1 MVKGRKKKKERTLW
15 DEDLNRARLTR
26 SKRRAHII
34 EIILFF
40 CFFAVFVRLF
50 FLMVLDHGELMQKAE
65 QQYKKVRT
73 LKPHR
78 GVIWDNNMRQMAV
91 SIETKSLYAVPSQI
105 HDVKGLTT
113 KLAPILKVP
122 ERKLRKKILS
132 KREKDFLWIKRKMD
146 ERVYRRVSM
155 MKHQMAR
162 QQLGVLS
169 ETKRYY
175 PKGQVASHVLGY
187 TDIDNDGLDGIE
199 LKYDQY
205 IKGETKKVWLG
216 RDARGYGLSKGPE
229 DGLPGNDLILT
240 IDENIQYIVEREI
253 GDALKEWKA
262 EAVVA
267 IMMKPETGAIL
278 AMANRPTYDVNYAG
292 KANAAR
298 RRNRA
303 ITDIYEPGST
313 FKAILATAVL
323 EEGMARLN
331 EDFDVSKGFIRVPGG
346 RIRDVHKH
354 KILSFKEVIQKSS
367 NVGSV
372 QLGMRLG
379 EETYYRYIRNF
390 GFGEKTGIDLIGE
403 VKGLLRSPENWS
415 GRSLASLSIGQE
427 IGTTPLQILRAYA
440 AIANGGK
447 LMRPF
452 LVSRIISPSGEVIK
466 HFSPVVEK
474 RVMSHVTAGIMRDI
488 LKSVVEEGGT
498 ARKASVRGNIVAGKT
513 GTAQM
518 IDPETRRYSSKDYVS
533 SFVGFIPADNP
544 EIALIVV
551 VYKPRGARYGGVVAA
566 PVFRKIVEHT
576 FVYLDI
582 PMGKEDKNVI
592 LVSTSR

>member
-1 MVKGRKKKKERTLW
+1 ERTLW

-292 KANAAR
+292 KSDAAR

-323 EEGMARLN
+323 EEGMVRLN

-354 KILSFKEVIQKSS
+354 KILTFKEVIQKSS

-372 QLGMRLG
+372 QLGMKLG

-474 RVMSHVTAGIMRDI
+474 RIMSDVTAGIMRDI

-551 VYKPRGARYGGVVAA
+551 VYKPRGARYGGIVAA